1 MASPDFLPYGRQSI
15 DDDDIAAVTA
25 ALRADLLTT
34 GPLVDSFEDAV
45 AVATGAPHVV
55 ACNNGTSALYMAAKA
70 LGVGAGDVVIVPSM
84 TFLATASAPHLAG
97 AEVVFTDVDPD
108 TGLMRPEDL
117 EAALSTARR
126 LYPGRPAKAVFVVHL
141 NGQSADMPALK
152 TVADSVGAA
161 IIEDACHAFGGLT
174 RRADDAGS
182 DGRDSTV
189 GDCRWSAMAT
199 FSFHPV
205 KSVAMGEG
213 GAVTT
218 GDAELAE
225 RLRLVRNHGMTRTAS
240 GWENRDMAFSASG
253 DPNPWYYE
261 LVEAGFNFRV
271 PDILCALGI
280 SQLRKLDVWSERRRT
295 LHEGYCTR
303 LEEAGL
309 GDLAPA
315 RVVWGSPAW
324 HLCAARIPF
333 SERGLDRADV
343 MTRLRVDF
351 GVGSQVHY
359 IPVHAQPYWRHRYG
373 DFRLPGAERYY
384 SRALSLP
391 LYPALTED
399 DLDRVVD
406 ALAKSVSEIGR
417 K

>member
-25 ALRADLLTT
+25 ALRADFLTT
-34 GPLVDSFEDAV
+34 GPLVESFEEAV
-45 AVATGAPHVV
+45 AAATGAAHAV

-70 LGVGAGDVVIVPSM
+70 LEIGEGDVVVVPSM

-97 AEVVFTDVDPD
+97 AEIVFTDVDPD
-108 TGLMRPEDL
+108 TGLMRPKDL
-117 EAALSTARR
+117 DAALSTASRI
-126 LYPGRPAKAVFVVHL
+126 YPGRPVKAVFVVHL
-141 NGQSADMPALK
+141 NGQAADMPALK
-152 TVADSVGAA
+152 AVADRVGTA
-161 IIEDACHAFGGLT
+161 IVEDACHALGGLT
-174 RRADDAGS
+174 RRADDSAS
-182 DGRDSTV
+182 DGRDSMV

-218 GDAELAE
+218 GDAALAE

-240 GWENRDMAFSASG
+240 EWENRDLGFDASG
-253 DPNPWYYE
+253 AANPWYYE
-261 LVEAGFNFRV
+261 LVKAGFNFRV

-280 SQLRKLDVWSERRRT
+280 SQMRKLDVWSARRRA
-295 LHEGYCTR
+295 LHEGYCAR
-303 LEEAGL
+303 LEAAGL

-315 RVVWGSPAW
+315 RVTWGRPAW
-324 HLCAARIPF
+324 HLCAARISF
-333 SERGLDRADV
+333 AERGLERAEV
-343 MTRLRVDF
+343 MTRLRTDF

-359 IPVHAQPYWRHRYG
+359 IPLHGQPYWRHRYG
-373 DFRLPGAERYY
+373 DFRLPGAEHYY

-391 LYPALTED
+391 LYPALTEI

-406 ALAKSVSEIGR
+406 ALRHVVSGG
-417 K
+417 